1 MSPDTNA
8 HDRIYAALTARL
20 AAGHYPP
27 GLRLEIQRIADEY
40 RSSATPVR
48 EVLARL
54 VGEGLVE
61 AHVQGGF
68 RAARLDA
75 LALAGLYQWSAIILG
90 GAFNVIEATNATP
103 LVRPAALT
111 SGAITAAN
119 SAAMI
124 ASLFSKI
131 AQASRNDEIIKAVG
145 LASAR
150 LSFVRIAEPTILKMV
165 PKEIDGLHRFASSTD
180 MPALRRRIVAYH
192 QRRIT
197 HSDALISVLPRW
209 ID

>member
-1 MSPDTNA
+1 MSPDANA
-8 HDRIYAALTARL
+8 HDRIYTALKSRL

-27 GLRLEIQRIADEY
+27 GLRLEILRIADEY

-68 RAARLDA
+68 RAAHLDA
-75 LALAGLYQWSAIILG
+75 SALAGLYQWSAIILG
-90 GAFNVIEATNATP
+90 GAFNLIAATNAAP
-103 LVRPAALT
+103 LIRPAAST
-111 SGAITAAN
+111 SGAITAE
-119 SAAMI
+119 SGAATI

-131 AQASRNDEIIKAVG
+131 AQASQNDEIIKAVI
-145 LASAR
+145 LVSTR
-150 LSFVRIAEPTILKMV
+150 LSFVRIAEPTVLKMV
-165 PKEIDGLHRFASSTD
+165 PKEIYGLQRIASSND
-180 MPALRRRIVAYH
+180 MLTLRRRIVAYH
-192 QRRIT
+192 QRRII
-197 HSDALISVLPRW
+197 HSDALISVLPQW